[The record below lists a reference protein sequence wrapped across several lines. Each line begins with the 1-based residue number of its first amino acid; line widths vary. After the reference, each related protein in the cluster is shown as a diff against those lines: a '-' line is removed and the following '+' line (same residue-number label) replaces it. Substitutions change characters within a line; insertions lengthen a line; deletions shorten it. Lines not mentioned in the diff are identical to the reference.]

1 MYHQSITHKTETC
14 LGQLGIN
21 PRSAAISFYDARLM
35 LGVGL

>member
-1 MYHQSITHKTETC
+1 MYHQSITHKLETC
-14 LGQLGIN
+14 LSGQIN